1 MISRPIHPAYCP
13 VANGAPRSVS
23 TNQNVSAVYSYEA
36 TVLPNTNLTAPA
48 LIGAVLIL
56 VPGIATYALIVVL
69 MPVLQ
74 RYALARPNARSSHT
88 QPTPQGAGIAII
100 VVSVAVFV
108 LLAAL
113 APGFET
119 GALIPVLAAA
129 VILAFVG
136 AVDDIRTLEVLPR
149 LAAQSFAVLI
159 VIVVLPRDFQILPFL
174 PFWLERAMV
183 FFGLLWFINLVN
195 FMDGIDWMTVAEV
208 VPLTASLALFGFVGA
223 LPISETLIALC
234 LCGAML
240 GFAPLNRP
248 IARVFLGDVGSL
260 PIGLLLGWLLI
271 LLAENHLAAA
281 VLLPL
286 YYVGDAT
293 ITLLRRL
300 VKGERLMHAHRSHF
314 YQRALIGGLSVRAIV
329 VRVALL
335 NIALIVLAGMTM
347 ATNSFP
353 LQFIAIAVGGFLV
366 GWQLYRFE
374 RGGV

>member
-1 MISRPIHPAYCP
+1 M
-13 VANGAPRSVS
+13 AN
-23 TNQNVSAVYSYEA
+23 TI
-36 TVLPNTNLTAPA
+36 LTAPA

-56 VPGIATYALIVVL
+56 GPAIATYALIVVL

-74 RYALARPNARSSHT
+74 RYALARPNARSSHS

-100 VVSVAVFV
+100 VVLVGVFA

-113 APGFET
+113 SPGFET
-119 GALIPVLAAA
+119 GALIPVVAAA

-136 AVDDIRTLEVLPR
+136 TVDDIRTLEVLPR
-149 LAAQSFAVLI
+149 LAIQSFAVLI
-159 VIVVLPRDFQILPFL
+159 VIVALPRGFQTLPFL
-174 PFWLERAMV
+174 PFWLERAIL
-183 FFGLLWFINLVN
+183 FFGLLWFINLAN

-208 VPLTASLALFGFVGA
+208 VPLAAALALFGFVGA

-271 LLAENHLAAA
+271 VLAESHLTAAI
-281 VLLPL
+281 LLPL
-286 YYVGDAT
+286 YYVSDAT

-300 VKGERLMHAHRSHF
+300 VKGERLMQAHRGHF
-314 YQRALIGGLSVRAIV
+314 YQRAMIGGLSAYAIV
-329 VRVALL
+329 GRVVLL
-335 NIALIVLAGMTM
+335 NVVLIVLAGMTI
-347 ATNSFP
+347 TNNSFP
-353 LQFIAIAVGGFLV
+353 LQIIAIAVGVFLV

-374 RGGV
+374 QGRT